1 MKLYIVV
8 NELSQKSISG
18 IIQAENDGM
27 ALLGFKSFIESG
39 ELKKIGLQGE
49 IVSLLCLGEMQDI
62 NPHAITAYS
71 KPKILAYGHNYQEK
85 LDLAISQLRN
95 SELED

>member
-27 ALLGFKSFIESG
+27 ALLGFKSFMESG
-39 ELKKIGLQGE
+39 DLKKVGIQPE
-49 IVSLLCLGEMQDI
+49 IVSLLSLGEIHDTTHQLSVI
-62 NPHAITAYS
+62 PPTV
-71 KPKILAYGHNYQEK
+71 LAYGDNYQEK
-85 LDLAISQLRN
+85 LDDCIKALKL
-95 SELED
+95 SEQEE